1 MNPKDLGFRF
11 KVVAV
16 QQLMERAASPQK
28 PALLLPGA
36 GLPAEI
42 REAHEDA
49 WV

>member
-1 MNPKDLGFRF
+1 MNPKDLGFLL

-28 PALLLPGA
+28 PVLLLPGA

-42 REAHEDA
+42 REAQEDTR
-49 WV
+49 V